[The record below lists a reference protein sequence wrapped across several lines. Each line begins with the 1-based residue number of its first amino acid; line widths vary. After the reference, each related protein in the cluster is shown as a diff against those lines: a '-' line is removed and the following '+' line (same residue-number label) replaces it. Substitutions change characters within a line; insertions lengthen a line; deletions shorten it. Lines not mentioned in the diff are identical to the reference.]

1 MTSYTGKEISSL
13 RIGTVTAVRGRRI
26 DITVDVDKND
36 SSLIFQGEIISN
48 VSIGSFLVVRR
59 GYAHL
64 VVQVDEEEL
73 IESSAWENS
82 DYQRD
87 VDRNTRI
94 LKTSLLGEFQKDT
107 SVSPFQTHFV
117 SGSQT
122 SPLIGNIA
130 YLASPEQ
137 TSKIYVSSFKPNT
150 QITIGHLASDSTIPI
165 NLDINTL
172 FSGHIG
178 IFGTTGSGKSY
189 TLTQLYTQLFTKL
202 KQTKSSRT
210 LLTNSHFL
218 LFDFNGEYC
227 SSHSDQ
233 VLCEDA
239 FRIVYGPANSGTM
252 GNCPKY
258 AHIPLDY
265 KILNDK
271 DFWFTLL
278 EASEQIQRPFILSA
292 LRRLLDNFDLAS
304 QIHAIFIQFFT
315 VLHEHA
321 TEVNHLFDFLVS
333 VHHLTPQWNHDFLNI
348 LDSFRNELRFHTGTQ
363 SFHIKTATGYTYPS
377 DPNFRR
383 ELNNIFASLFPQGF
397 LPNLS
402 DLSLFTIKVKIRFME
417 EIISSIANENT
428 LHPLMLR
435 LDNCVHMLR
444 SWFTFTS
451 KSETPHHLLEIIN
464 LKFASLDERQLIPL
478 IVTRA
483 KYVEHKRLQTSSKGS
498 HYLNIIIEEAH
509 NILSREVNLA
519 SDSWRNTRLETF
531 EIIIKEGRKFGVFIT
546 LASQRPAEIS
556 PTISSQLHHYF
567 LHRLI
572 SSVDLGSVKNAV
584 TFIDGKSFESIPL
597 LPCGTCII
605 SGTSVQIP
613 AIVKIDE
620 LPAERRPDNETIDLV
635 KLWGLASD
643 SSKEAA
649 NTEVGSVD
657 TQESESPAEES

>member
-1 MTSYTGKEISSL
+1 M
-13 RIGTVTAVRGRRI
+13 
-26 DITVDVDKND
+26 
-36 SSLIFQGEIISN
+36 
-48 VSIGSFLVVRR
+48 
-59 GYAHL
+59 
-64 VVQVDEEEL
+64 
-73 IESSAWENS
+73 
-82 DYQRD
+82 
-87 VDRNTRI
+87 
-94 LKTSLLGEFQKDT
+94 
-107 SVSPFQTHFV
+107 
-117 SGSQT
+117 
-122 SPLIGNIA
+122 
-130 YLASPEQ
+130 
-137 TSKIYVSSFKPNT
+137 
-150 QITIGHLASDSTIPI
+150 
-165 NLDINTL
+165 
-172 FSGHIG
+172 
-178 IFGTTGSGKSY
+178 
-189 TLTQLYTQLFTKL
+189 
-202 KQTKSSRT
+202 
-210 LLTNSHFL
+210 
-218 LFDFNGEYC
+218 
-227 SSHSDQ
+227 
-233 VLCEDA
+233 
-239 FRIVYGPANSGTM
+239 
-252 GNCPKY
+252 
-258 AHIPLDY
+258 
-265 KILNDK
+265 
-271 DFWFTLL
+271 
-278 EASEQIQRPFILSA
+278 
-292 LRRLLDNFDLAS
+292 
-304 QIHAIFIQFFT
+304 
-315 VLHEHA
+315 
-321 TEVNHLFDFLVS
+321 
-333 VHHLTPQWNHDFLNI
+333 
-348 LDSFRNELRFHTGTQ
+348 
-363 SFHIKTATGYTYPS
+363 
-377 DPNFRR
+377 
-383 ELNNIFASLFPQGF
+383 FPQGF